1 MPRAFPRTLQDSDF
15 CQHWCPNADKWK
27 WTSVFD
33 TFSFLRT
40 LLDVPLGRNLR
51 CQKIK
56 RFCEKEIILWKESKK
71 VKKCTV
77 LKISLHCET
86 NYTVKKSTLVKTL
99 HCENYHTAKIL
110 HCYKYCNVKILGC
123 QDITLWKLLQCK
135 NLTPSSYHSVKILH
149 CCNRDDTVRT
159 EIMLCKDM
167 PQTRQHVLKA
177 RWRIFQIS

>member
-1 MPRAFPRTLQDSDF
+1 MKHLT
-15 CQHWCPNADKWK
+15 
-27 WTSVFD
+27 
-33 TFSFLRT
+33 
-40 LLDVPLGRNLR
+40 
-51 CQKIK
+51 
-56 RFCEKEIILWKESKK
+56 LWK
-71 VKKCTV
+71 
-77 LKISLHCET
+77 
-86 NYTVKKSTLVKTL
+86 NTLVKTL

-159 EIMLCKDM
+159 EIMLWKDM

-177 RWRIFQIS
+177 RWRISVPRSWYQDLGTKILVPRSWHQDLGTYHFEGKGKTHKRPSGQGFRTAWLITSQKFL